1 VLSTSVF
8 RAAVFRAAVFRAAVF
23 RAAVFRALCSR
34 RLTEGQISLDVKIFA
49 TLLDVKIS
57 HAGSLKG

>member
-1 VLSTSVF
+1 VFKALS
-8 RAAVFRAAVFRAAVF
+8 
-23 RAAVFRALCSR
+23 SR